1 MTLPSSNSVG
11 IVVPMRNR
19 SPKPDAD
26 QGVVLAMRAPAP
38 ERSNPFLRNIAG
50 LSGLAVLTVMMLAC
64 LGSLPWTLGAVVA
77 SEGSDLQVS
86 RYNAGSPKEGRLPPR
101 WAGYDDRDWVKLRGV
116 VGPDRLG
123 ELAQRVADD
132 LGTTPQVVLDAGS
145 DNPETR
151 GALRRAMADET
162 RGYAMG
168 TDALGRS
175 LWVRVLAGGGISLT
189 IGLAAAFISV
199 FIGTIYGAV
208 SGYFGGIVDS
218 ALMRIVDVLYGLPYI
233 LLVVLLAVASDAMV
247 TEYITRSKA
256 RVDWMQQRVDMIQE
270 AQISPAGSEELRSL
284 ARASIEQEWET
295 AGLESAVPNVIVD
308 HWFAERAAE
317 PVIETV
323 RDLAGRAVPPRQ
335 VAPWARTTLDV
346 LTLLFAIAAVSWLT
360 VARVVRGQV
369 LSLKEQP
376 FVEAARAMGAPA
388 TWVFLKHLI
397 PNLIGPIVVYATLAV
412 PQAIL
417 QESFLSFLGIG
428 VKPPLPSWGNLA
440 ADGLGELNT
449 FRSHWWLLLFPCLLL
464 GITLLALNFVGE
476 GLREAF
482 DPKRKAGRA

>member
-1 MTLPSSNSVG
+1 
-11 IVVPMRNR
+11 
-19 SPKPDAD
+19 
-26 QGVVLAMRAPAP
+26 MRAPAP
-38 ERSNPFLRNIAG
+38 QRSNPFTRNIAG
-50 LSGLAVLTVMMLAC
+50 LSGLAVLAVMMIAC
-64 LGSLPWTLGAVVA
+64 LGSLPWTLGAVAVTA
-77 SEGSDLQVS
+77 DGDLEVP
-86 RYNAGSPKEGRLPPR
+86 RYNSGSPREGRLPPA
-101 WAGYDDRDWVKLRGV
+101 WAGYDERDWAKLRNV
-116 VGPDRLG
+116 VGEERMRV
-123 ELAQRVADD
+123 LAEPIATESSRTVEQVLEAGDD
-132 LGTTPQVVLDAGS
+132 APGIRD
-145 DNPETR
+145 
-151 GALRRAMADET
+151 ALRESVAQET

-199 FIGTIYGAV
+199 FIGTLYGAL
-208 SGYFGGIVDS
+208 SGYAGGVVDS
-218 ALMRIVDVLYGLPYI
+218 VLMRIVDVLYGLPYI
-233 LLVVLLAVASDAMV
+233 LLVVLLAVASDAVV

-256 RVDWMQQRVDMIQE
+256 RAAWTQRQAE
-270 AQISPAGSEELRSL
+270 QIEQSGVTPAGSEELRSL
-284 ARASIEQEWET
+284 AREAIEAEWST
-295 AGLESAVPNVIVD
+295 AGLDATIPKVVLD
-308 HWFAERAAE
+308 HWFDRRTGE
-317 PVIETV
+317 PVIEQV

-335 VAPWARTTLDV
+335 VAPWARTALDV
-346 LTLLFAIAAVSWLT
+346 MTLLFAIAAVSWLT

-388 TWVFLKHLI
+388 AWVFAKHLI

-449 FRSHWWLLLFPCLLL
+449 FRSHWWLLFFPCLLL

-482 DPKRKAGRA
+482 DPKRKAGRV